1 MEGKLTEGLLYD
13 EVTEMV
19 EEADTDTLLLSAV
32 LRDDGVLGLDDV
44 IDVGTLVLLVL
55 VISLVLRVIGV
66 VVGISDVFIDLS
78 VAGITV
84 SSSDAEELV

>member
-1 MEGKLTEGLLYD
+1 M
-13 EVTEMV
+13 
-19 EEADTDTLLLSAV
+19 
-32 LRDDGVLGLDDV
+32 LGLNDV

-66 VVGISDVFIDLS
+66 VVGICDVFIDLS